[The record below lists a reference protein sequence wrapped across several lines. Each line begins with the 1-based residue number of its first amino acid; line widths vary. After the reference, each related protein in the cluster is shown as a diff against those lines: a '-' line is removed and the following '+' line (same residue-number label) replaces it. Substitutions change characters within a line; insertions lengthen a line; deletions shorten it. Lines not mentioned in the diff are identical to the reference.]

1 MTPFLFGGYY
11 TFHHLWA
18 VAKKDKENVENVSLP
33 TAYVNKL
40 RENKKSTGVPIRTF
54 ICQAIDEKLKLKPL

>member
-1 MTPFLFGGYY
+1 
-11 TFHHLWA
+11 
-18 VAKKDKENVENVSLP
+18 VAKKDKEDVENVSIP

-54 ICQAIDEKLKLKPL
+54 ICQAIDEKLKSQK